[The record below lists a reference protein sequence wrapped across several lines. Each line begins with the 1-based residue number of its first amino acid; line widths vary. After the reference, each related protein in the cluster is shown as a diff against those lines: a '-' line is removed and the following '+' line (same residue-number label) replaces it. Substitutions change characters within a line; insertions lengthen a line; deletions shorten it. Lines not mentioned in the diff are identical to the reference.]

1 MISLY
6 VLRRVAAL
14 GITALV
20 VSFVAYVALTFA
32 PGDAAE
38 ALIGENA
45 SSEQIA
51 ALRSQM
57 RLDAPLLERYGEYM
71 AAALTRGDLGRSLV
85 SGRNVG
91 DLLLERLV
99 PTLSLAVVAMG
110 LAVVVG
116 CITGL
121 LASSRPGSPLDIL
134 TVSGTVLGLA
144 IPSYWLALLLVMV
157 FSLRLGWLPV
167 FGWGTP
173 AHMVLPAIT
182 LALPGAAVIARLIRA
197 SVLDVS
203 ESDFVRTAQSKGL
216 APDRVL
222 FRHIL
227 PNSLVPA
234 LTLLGLNLSHLVGG
248 AFVIETIFA
257 WPGLGRLTV
266 QAIFDRDI
274 PVVMGAVLLVVPLC
288 LGINLVV
295 DLLHAMLDPRVRHEA
310 L

>member
-1 MISLY
+1 VSRYLF
-6 VLRRVAAL
+6 RRIIAA
-14 GITALV
+14 GITALA

-45 SSEQIA
+45 SAEQIE

-57 RLDAPLLERYGEYM
+57 QLDVPLPERYCNYM

-91 DLLLERLV
+91 DLLLERTP
-99 PTLSLAVVAMG
+99 PTLSLALVAML
-110 LAVVVG
+110 LAILVGCVVG
-116 CITGL
+116 L
-121 LASSRPGSPLDIL
+121 VASSRPGSRLDVLAIG
-134 TVSGTVLGLA
+134 GTVLGLA
-144 IPSYWLALLLVMV
+144 IPPYWVALLLVML
-157 FSLRLGWLPV
+157 FSLRLNWLPV

-197 SVLDVS
+197 SVLDAM
-203 ESDFVRTAQSKGL
+203 ESDFVRTARSKGL
-216 APDRVL
+216 APDHVL
-222 FRHIL
+222 IRHVL
-227 PNSLVPA
+227 PNSLVPT
-234 LTLLGLNLSHLVGG
+234 LTMLGLNLSHLVGG
-248 AFVIETIFA
+248 AFVVETIFA

-274 PVVMGAVLLVVPLC
+274 PVVMGAVLLIVPIC
-288 LGINLVV
+288 LAINLVV
-295 DLLHAMLDPRVRHEA
+295 DLLHCQLDPRVRHEA